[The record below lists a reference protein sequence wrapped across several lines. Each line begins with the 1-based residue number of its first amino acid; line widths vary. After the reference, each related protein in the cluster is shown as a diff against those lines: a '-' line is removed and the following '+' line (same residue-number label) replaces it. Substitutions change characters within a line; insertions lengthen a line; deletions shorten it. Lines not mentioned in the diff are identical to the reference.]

1 MGHVRLNDGLKSQ
14 IRQRVFAPFET
25 RISTLVTEISNNHSI
40 ATEFYFAAISREEYD
55 LTQKLMA
62 LGGSKRQWFRGMDE
76 LRVTIRDEVGN
87 HQFQLKLGREYPMPM
102 NHSTWSPF
110 IAITHA
116 SHPSLYALVKEPLE
130 KIRRLHAD
138 RDNLDKD
145 LLKPVFQN
153 CNTVKQ
159 ATKLWPSIVDFL
171 PPEALETYR
180 SRPSQSPR
188 QQIDLEGVA
197 ISDDAKQLLT
207 KARMLTN

>member
-1 MGHVRLNDGLKSQ
+1 MGHVRLTDGLKSQ
-14 IRQRVFAPFET
+14 IRQRIFAPFET
-25 RISTLVTEISNNHSI
+25 RISTLVHGLSNNHSI
-40 ATEFYFAAISREEYD
+40 AAEFYFAVVSQEEYD
-55 LTQKLMA
+55 LTQKLIA
-62 LGGSKRQWFRGMDE
+62 LGGSKRQWIRGTDE
-76 LRVTIRDEVGN
+76 IRVTIRDEAGS
-87 HQFQLKLGREYPMPM
+87 HQFQMKLGENYPCPI
-102 NHSTWSPF
+102 NHSTWNPF
-110 IAITHA
+110 IVITHA
-116 SHPSLYALVKEPLE
+116 SHPRLYALVKEPLE
-130 KIRRLHAD
+130 KIRKLHAD

-159 ATKLWPSIVDFL
+159 ATKIWPSIVDFL
-171 PPEALETYR
+171 PPEALEIYR